1 METQALGLT
10 EPLDFEGDTP
20 VYEQIK
26 NRIKFAIA
34 RGAFGPNDQ
43 LPSVRAL
50 AGGLLVNPNT
60 VVRVYREL
68 EQEGL
73 LWTRKGKGV
82 FVAPHSGRR
91 CRRDRVAIVLDK
103 LSAALEEARRADLD
117 EAELEAL
124 WRQLKAQPAGE
135 TGEAEGRE

>member
-1 METQALGLT
+1 METLALGLT

-34 RGAFGPNDQ
+34 RAAFGPNDQ

-50 AGGLLVNPNT
+50 ASGLLVNPNT

-68 EQEGL
+68 EHEGL
-73 LWTRKGKGV
+73 LYTRKGKGV
-82 FVAPHSGRR
+82 FVAPHSARR
-91 CRRDRVAIVLDK
+91 CRRERMAIVLEK

-117 EAELEAL
+117 DAELDAL
-124 WRQLKAQPAGE
+124 WLQLRSGSTEAGE
-135 TGEAEGRE
+135 GKQGE

>member
-1 METQALGLT
+1 MEPPALGLT
-10 EPLDFEGDTP
+10 EPLDFEGPVP

-34 RGAFGPNDQ
+34 RAAFGSNDQ
-43 LPSVRAL
+43 LPSVRVL
-50 AGGLLVNPNT
+50 AGSLLVNPNT

-73 LWTRKGKGV
+73 LYTRKGKGV

-91 CRRDRVAIVLDK
+91 CKRDTLSIVEEK
-103 LSAALEEARRADLD
+103 LSAALDEARRAHLD
-117 EAELEAL
+117 RSELEAL
-124 WRQLKAQPAGE
+124 WRRLSGGK
-135 TGEAEGRE
+135 